1 MIQQCRALS
10 PIELVPSPYRATHQL
25 LYMAMYAHCMWH
37 AKHGLAL
44 GTTVLGVHPRR
55 RRALLRTIFPFLRI
69 HLEAPNQKSASRTR
83 QPTFFLL
90 FSFCIFLAQ
99 PTREFPSR
107 LSAEKRISSSSPCL
121 FLFLRPTRLET
132 LHAAPTHPCRVPKSS
147 RAAATMFLLTTICGD
162 LLGEGS
168 KEAGSYRAGK
178 WKPHI
183 EYNAAPCVTSTHA
196 RAYYGSATSPLGI
209 FGNSGGPLNTMAW
222 GMPGGHRVV
231 EEHRP
236 PRRGP

>member
-1 MIQQCRALS
+1 MRSMDLLS
-10 PIELVPSPYRATHQL
+10 APRCWVFILGGVEPCSGLSFLFSEFILKRQTKNLPAARGSPRFF
-25 LYMAMYAHCMWH
+25 C
-37 AKHGLAL
+37 
-44 GTTVLGVHPRR
+44 
-55 RRALLRTIFPFLRI
+55 
-69 HLEAPNQKSASRTR
+69 
-83 QPTFFLL
+83 FFLFAF
-90 FSFCIFLAQ
+90 FS
-99 PTREFPSR
+99 PSQQ
-107 LSAEKRISSSSPCL
+107 ESSHHVCQRKNVYPVPPHAL